1 MLGRLLSLSVF
12 LGFQSFSLLASASE
26 VGAVCYAPLSKPEA
40 IEGLNITG
48 RLPIASVSKLMTSHW
63 IVKAKG
69 LDYRFRT
76 LVHAVKIEGDQYDL
90 HFQGSRDPYFGAEKF
105 HYLISELNKKGI
117 SKIRN
122 MTFDENFK
130 FYWFSD
136 DPEENRSV
144 AVGFYIN
151 SEPNSEIV
159 LKQLRAYGKFTQ
171 GYDETLAKAKKLNLP
186 MEENPTFTVDQIDF
200 LKSSEFAMKPKSSTF
215 TVASRKTAD
224 FLKEMNRNSNNHAAN
239 QIFEHL
245 GSAQAYKKF
254 ILESLKMTSKDIL
267 MLNGSGD
274 RVDTPQGPKYNEA
287 TCEATLKIIIDLH
300 KDLIAKKSSLA
311 KVATIVGTN
320 SGSATQLYNS
330 DLTRDSVVAKTGT
343 VNPAVTLGGFASTQ
357 KGIIFFMFIV
367 DPEGNFRAARQVIKR
382 HLFELIAKNG
392 GAKPINGQSYS
403 FFTADTES
411 FSETKIKEILK

>member
-1 MLGRLLSLSVF
+1 MLGRLLSLSV
-12 LGFQSFSLLASASE
+12 LIGLQSFSFLASASE

-40 IEGLNITG
+40 IEGFNIGG

-63 IVKAKG
+63 IVKTKG

-76 LVHAVKIEGDQYDL
+76 LVHANKVEGDQFDL

-130 FYWFSD
+130 FFWFSD
-136 DPEENRSV
+136 DPEVNRSI

-151 SEPNSEIV
+151 SEPSADVV

-171 GYDETLAKAKKLNLP
+171 GYDETYAKAKKLNLP
-186 MEENPTFTVDQIDF
+186 MSENASFSVDQIDF
-200 LKSSEFAMKPKSSTF
+200 LKSSDFTMKPGSDTF
-215 TVASRKTAD
+215 VVASRKTAD

-254 ILESLKMTSKDIL
+254 ISENLKMTTKDIL

-274 RVDTPQGPKYNEA
+274 RVDTPQGARYNEA

-300 KDLIAKKSSLA
+300 KDLIAKKSSLS

-320 SGSATQLYNS
+320 SGSATQLYNN

-343 VNPAVTLGGFASTQ
+343 VNPAVTLGGMASTQ

-367 DPEGNFRAARQVIKR
+367 DPEGNFRAARQVIKK
-382 HLFELIAKNG
+382 HLLELIAKNG

>member
-12 LGFQSFSLLASASE
+12 IGFQCFSFLSSASE

-40 IEGLNITG
+40 IEGFNIGG

-69 LDYRFRT
+69 IDYRFRT
-76 LVHAVKIEGDQYDL
+76 LVHAVKVEGDQFDL

-117 SKIRN
+117 TKIRN

-130 FYWFSD
+130 FFWFSD
-136 DPEENRSV
+136 DPEVNRSI

-151 SEPNSEIV
+151 SEPSVDVV

-171 GYDETLAKAKKLNLP
+171 GYDETYTKAKKLNLP
-186 MEENPTFTVDQIDF
+186 MAETASFSVDQIDF
-200 LKSSEFAMKPKSSTF
+200 LKSGDFTMKPGSDTF
-215 TVASRKTAD
+215 VVASRKTAD

-254 ILESLKMTSKDIL
+254 ILEELKMTSKDIL

-300 KDLIAKKSSLA
+300 KDLLAKKSSLS

-320 SGSATQLYNS
+320 SGSATQLYNN

-343 VNPAVTLGGFASTQ
+343 VNPAVTLGGMASTQ

-367 DPEGNFRAARQVIKR
+367 DPEGNFSEARRVIKKN
-382 HLFELIAKNG
+382 LLELIAKNG

-411 FSETKIKEILK
+411 FSETKIKEILQ

>member
-1 MLGRLLSLSVF
+1 MLGRLLLS
-12 LGFQSFSLLASASE
+12 SILLATLGLPITSFASE
-26 VGAVCYAPLSKPEA
+26 VAAVCYTPLSKPES
-40 IEGLNITG
+40 IEGLNTTR
-48 RLPIASVSKLMTSHW
+48 RLPIASVAKLMTSHW
-63 IVKAKG
+63 LVRSKG

-76 LVHAVKIEGDQYDL
+76 LVHAVKVENDQYDL

-117 SKIRN
+117 SKIRH

-130 FYWFSD
+130 YYWFSD
-136 DPEENRSV
+136 DPEANRSV
-144 AVGFYIN
+144 AVGFYLT
-151 SEPNSEIV
+151 SEPNSEVV
-159 LKQLRAYGKFTQ
+159 LKQLRAYAKFTQ
-171 GYDETLAKAKKLNLP
+171 GYEETLAKAKKLNIS
-186 MEENPTFTVDQIDF
+186 MNETASFSVDQIDF
-200 LKSSEFAMKPKSSTF
+200 LKSSDFTMKPGSNTF
-215 TVASRKTAD
+215 VVASRKTAE

-245 GSAQAYKKF
+245 GSARGYKKF
-254 ILESLKMTSKDIL
+254 IEETLKLTSKDIL

-274 RVDTPQGPKYNEA
+274 RVDTTEGAKYNEA
-287 TCEATLKIIIDLH
+287 TCEATLKILIDLH
-300 KDLIAKKSSLA
+300 KDLLAKKSSLS
-311 KVATIVGTN
+311 KVATVIGTN

-343 VNPAVTLGGFASTQ
+343 VNPSVTLGGMASTQ

-367 DPEGNFRAARQVIKR
+367 DPEGNFTEARRVIKK
-382 HLFELIAKNG
+382 HLFELITKNG

-403 FFTADTES
+403 FFTADSES

>member
-1 MLGRLLSLSVF
+1 MLGRLLSVTVF

-76 LVHAVKIEGDQYDL
+76 LVHAVKVEGDQYDL

-105 HYLISELNKKGI
+105 HYLISELSKKGI

-130 FYWFSD
+130 FFWFSD
-136 DPEENRSV
+136 DPEVNRSI
-144 AVGFYIN
+144 AVGFYMN
-151 SEPNSEIV
+151 SEPSSDIV

-200 LKSSEFAMKPKSSTF
+200 LKSSEFVMKPKSSTF
-215 TVASRKTAD
+215 TVASRKTAE

-254 ILESLKMTSKDIL
+254 IQENLKMTSKDIL

-320 SGSATQLYNS
+320 SGSATQLYNNE
-330 DLTRDSVVAKTGT
+330 LTRDSVVAKTGT
-343 VNPAVTLGGFASTQ
+343 VNPAVTLGGMASTQ

-367 DPEGNFRAARQVIKR
+367 DPEGNFTEARRVIKK
-382 HLFELIAKNG
+382 HLLELIAKNG